1 MKHKKYSY
9 IYLLTLPVKHMPP
22 LHTNSKYGKLVFG
35 KSEIAL
41 MKKKL
46 TALPRLELQ
55 AVLLALRLK
64 LTVTQEM
71 DIHTDNI
78 Y

>member
-1 MKHKKYSY
+1 
-9 IYLLTLPVKHMPP
+9 
-22 LHTNSKYGKLVFG
+22 
-35 KSEIAL
+35 